1 MNKEV
6 FAQCIKI
13 TQKDFFLKML
23 FRPCIL
29 TFGAARNLD
38 IMINDSTDCSQTT
51 STRICDIDEMMK
63 PLPLI

>member
-1 MNKEV
+1 
-6 FAQCIKI
+6 
-13 TQKDFFLKML
+13 ML

-29 TFGAARNLD
+29 TFGAPRNLD